1 MTLKLN
7 ETIPHNED
15 SILDLPE
22 RMLWLAVVERAL
34 KDYCFF
40 FDRLTGA
47 DQGHR
52 VMQSTTNFAKSKR
65 GYNLQKARAEY
76 QRLVWFMF
84 DDQPTPFNLEY
95 ICTQLYDDGTGVADG
110 FRRES
115 LRLLNR
121 HIADTMAEFH
131 YPHLVTFIRDVTPK
145 LQDASE
151 PRDKD
156 KFRTKRYRLPN
167 ADS

>member
-1 MTLKLN
+1 MTLKMT

-15 SILDLPE
+15 SVLDSPE

-52 VMQSTTNFAKSKR
+52 VMQSTISFKGSKR
-65 GYNLQKARAEY
+65 GYNLHKARAEY
-76 QRLVWFMF
+76 QRLAWFMF
-84 DDQPTPFNLEY
+84 DESQTPFNLEY
-95 ICTQLYDDGTGVADG
+95 ICTQLYDDGNGVAQS
-110 FRRES
+110 FRAEAMK
-115 LRLLNR
+115 LLNR
-121 HIADTMAEFH
+121 HITDSMAEFH
-131 YPHLVTFIRDVTPK
+131 FPHLVTFIRDVTPK
-145 LQDASE
+145 LKDAAE
-151 PRDKD
+151 PRDRD
-156 KFRTKRYRLPN
+156 AFRTKRYRLTN